1 MKLLLVAACLAMASA
16 TVIKDDNLFN
26 FVIGKES
33 LGKKLLGYRKN
44 AINNSMTHKIF
55 KKKSWKLFN
64 PYNFFKFNNSIFTKQ
79 SS

>member
-44 AINNSMTHKIF
+44 AINNSVTHKIF
-55 KKKSWKLFN
+55 QKILESYLIRT
-64 PYNFFKFNNSIFTKQ
+64 IFWNLIIRYLQTK
-79 SS
+79 